1 MKYGESKDRDADRFR
16 RRLEHHG
23 IDGTYTYHE
32 DAWGPYFTKRLP
44 GGPTVAILPETS
56 DVMPPSVRIDPG
68 LESGLNVIRRVPY
81 RKAAEVVGILEQLFG
96 KPL

>member
-56 DVMPPSVRIDPG
+56 DVLPLSVRIDPG
-68 LESGLNVIRRVPY
+68 LESGLGVVRKVPY
-81 RKAAEVVGILEQLFG
+81 RKAASVVAVLEQLFA
-96 KPL
+96 K